1 MSRWTKRLLVLAGIV
16 VVIVIL
22 RITVF
27 RPSPVP
33 VTVCRAGM
41 GRVED
46 TVVNSRAGTVES
58 RRRSEM
64 SPGISGLVVEIP
76 VKKGQAV
83 EKKQVLLRLDDTEYQ
98 AQVRLAARSLD
109 ATKAAANRAC
119 LAADQAARELKRAES
134 LAKQNLLSDQQLEEA
149 QTLAASTEAECS
161 AAREQVKQADAAL
174 AAARAI
180 LAKTIMTAPFDGIVL
195 DVATEVGEWISPTPP
210 GVYLP
215 PVIDL
220 IDPTDLYVSAPLD
233 EADVARVRPDL
244 PVRITLD
251 AFRGRSFP
259 GILTYVA
266 SFVETQQ
273 EQNRTLTVE
282 AVFDR
287 EDLPDNLLP
296 GLSADIEVIL
306 DARENVLRI
315 PTYALLEGGK
325 VLIVRDDELKGVPVE
340 TGLRNW
346 ESTEIISG
354 LSEGDPIVVSL
365 DRQEV
370 KAGVKAEIVS
380 EIEQ

>member
-1 MSRWTKRLLVLAGIV
+1 MSRWTKRLLVIAGIV
-16 VVIVIL
+16 AVIVIL
-22 RITVF
+22 RVTVF

-33 VTVCRAGM
+33 VTVCRVDL

-76 VKKGQAV
+76 VEKGEAVKKD
-83 EKKQVLLRLDDTEYQ
+83 QVLLRLDDNEYQ
-98 AQVRLAARSLD
+98 AQVRLAARSAD
-109 ATKAAANRAC
+109 AARAAANRAC
-119 LAADQAARELKRAES
+119 LAADQAARELTRAES
-134 LAKQNLLSDQQLEEA
+134 LAERSLLSDQQLEEA

-161 AAREQVKQADAAL
+161 AARETVKQADAAL
-174 AAARAI
+174 ASARAI
-180 LAKTIMTAPFDGIVL
+180 LAKTIMTAPFEGIVL

-210 GVYLP
+210 GVYIP

-233 EADVARVRPDL
+233 EADVARVRPEL

-259 GILTYVA
+259 GVLTYVA

-282 AVFDR
+282 AVFDMA
-287 EDLPDNLLP
+287 DLPNNLLP

-306 DARENVLRI
+306 DAQENVLRI
-315 PTYALLEGGK
+315 PTYALLEGGE
-325 VLIVRDDELKGVPVE
+325 VLVVRKGKLEAVSVE

-346 ESTEIISG
+346 ESTEIKSG
-354 LSEGDPIVVSL
+354 LSEGDPIVISL